1 MKKVIVY
8 GVNNIELRRKMETFI
23 DEKYCI
29 IGYSDTY
36 FPKDILDNKTFYKR
50 EELASVNCDYII
62 LCINHLETC
71 KMVRE
76 QLIELGVDCKKIVI
90 PYLFLERNYIY
101 QKDLIK
107 HVEEK
112 LTEDVEAIIFG
123 LSYSLRGID
132 KELLKVKTFDFSWH
146 GLDLYYNYRLF
157 KYALDRGLITSKIHT
172 AILVFPYAY
181 FNHDM
186 SRERYQYE
194 IGEIFSTFSIND
206 WHNADKVVGIDA
218 YEYITS
224 YYLFGEKFIRYYDAS
239 ENIYI
244 YNCINK
250 DTPKILLGH
259 TWNKCHKETIEEYI
273 VIFKEFI
280 TLVKK
285 YVSRVVMVVPPYCLD
300 KIEVSDEVI
309 QQHKS
314 LYYSVAHQENVEIID
329 FFEIWKDKYDWFC
342 DVRHLN
348 YEGAKIFTDK
358 LNESLFNKNK

>member
-146 GLDLYYNYRLF
+146 GLDLYYNYKLF
-157 KYALDRGLITSKIHT
+157 AYALERGLITSQVNT
-172 AILVFPYAY
+172 AILVFPYYY

-186 SRERYQYE
+186 SRERYQYD
-194 IGEIFSTFSIND
+194 IGQVFSVSQLDD
-206 WHNADKVVGIDA
+206 WHNAEKVHGINSS
-218 YEYITS
+218 EYIAG
-224 YYLFGEKFIRYYDAS
+224 Y
-239 ENIYI
+239 
-244 YNCINK
+244 
-250 DTPKILLGH
+250 H
-259 TWNKCHKETIEEYI
+259 
-273 VIFKEFI
+273 IF
-280 TLVKK
+280 
-285 YVSRVVMVVPPYCLD
+285 
-300 KIEVSDEVI
+300 
-309 QQHKS
+309 S
-314 LYYSVAHQENVEIID
+314 LA
-329 FFEIWKDKYDWFC
+329 
-342 DVRHLN
+342 L
-348 YEGAKIFTDK
+348 
-358 LNESLFNKNK
+358 